1 VNTLQTALQL
11 QAAGISVVPVATDG
25 SKRPAGNWKEYQTV
39 RANTITIDSWFQ
51 NPESGIGVVTG
62 KVSGGLEMAE
72 IEGRGAERIPELA
85 TVAAAAGLGQ
95 LWTILCTGW
104 LERSPSGGLHWFYRV
119 KYPEGTKPPGNTK
132 IASRPSTA
140 TELAGNP
147 RQKKQVIAET
157 RGEGGYVVT
166 APSAGTVHPT
176 GRPWVRVAGGPDTLP
191 VLSPDERE
199 AFHNILATLH
209 EQDPEQ
215 PHQDQLD
222 PLPRTTDIDGITPG
236 DDYENKTDWKDILE
250 PAGWTLVTT
259 RGRTRYWRRPGK
271 NIGFSATTGHAEDR
285 DRLFVWTSSTEF
297 EQETPYTKFGAYAL
311 LVHGGNHSDAASALR
326 KAGHGAPLP
335 LERPLTLAPFTP
347 LQATAPPA
355 TSAEKQPENI
365 PEKIP
370 AAAIT
375 GQNENRPETEGT
387 AALATVHQL
396 PVQTSQSRTDYGNAR
411 LFINRHGHHLRYAP
425 SRGTWLQWDGNRWAF
440 QEDDGPAVQHM
451 WETVLA
457 IDPIT
462 KELATHQERS
472 LSRRSLEA
480 AVALARRDPEVRVT
494 ADQLDAHPHELNTPA
509 GIIDLRTGELL
520 PPDPAKLHTK
530 ITGVHYDPNAAAPKW
545 EAFLNT
551 TFDGDQ
557 QMCDYIQRLA
567 GYSAVGLVTE
577 HVLPFL
583 IGEGGNGKGQ
593 FVEVMLAI
601 FGDYGTTA
609 PGNFLMAG
617 RDRHETEIARL
628 AGMRF
633 VVCSE
638 INLGAKFDEAKVK
651 LLTGGDKL
659 TARFMN
665 QNHFSFIPAHT
676 MWLMANHKPTIAAGG
691 ESFFRRI
698 RTLPFTHTIPEDKK
712 IAGLSGMLLE
722 EEGPGILNWIIAG
735 AIDALKN
742 GMRAP
747 AAVMAATH
755 LYAEEEDG
763 FARFVTDRCT
773 LGPAAAFR
781 IDTASMRREYSNWCR
796 EQGETELSPQQFG
809 RDLKARYDVQQ
820 TRSNGRRY
828 YAGITVF
835 THPPEAAEHWSNQ

>member
-11 QAAGISVVPVATDG
+11 QAAGISLVPVVTDG
-25 SKRPAGNWKEYQTV
+25 SKRPAGNWKEYQTL
-39 RANTITIDSWFQ
+39 RATTMTIDGWFSKG
-51 NPESGIGVVTG
+51 NAGVGVVTG
-62 KVSGGLEMAE
+62 AVSGNLEMAE
-72 IEGRGAERIPELA
+72 IEGRGSERIPELA
-85 TVAAAAGLGQ
+85 AVAAAAGLGQ
-95 LWTILCTGW
+95 LWATLCTGW
-104 LERSPSGGLHWFYRV
+104 LEQSPSGGLHWFYRV
-119 KYPEGTKPPGNTK
+119 KYPEGTKLPGNTK

-147 RQKKQVIAET
+147 RQKRQVIAET
-157 RGEGGYVVT
+157 RGEGGYVVA

-176 GRPWVRVAGGPDTLP
+176 GKPWVRIAGGPDTMP

-209 EQDPEQ
+209 EQGPEPAAQEELQ
-215 PHQDQLD
+215 P
-222 PLPRTTDIDGITPG
+222 RAAIDTAGGLTPG
-236 DDYENKTDWKDILE
+236 DDYENKTDWKAILE

-311 LVHGGNHSDAASALR
+311 LNHGGNHSDAASALR
-326 KAGHGAPLP
+326 KAGHGDPLP
-335 LERPLTLAPFTP
+335 LERPMTLTPFTP
-347 LQATAPPA
+347 PDNLFMRDKVAAARALTEPE
-355 TSAEKQPENI
+355 TQPENI
-365 PEKIP
+365 PGNIP
-370 AAAIT
+370 A
-375 GQNENRPETEGT
+375 TEGT

-396 PVQTSQSRTDYGNAR
+396 PVQTNQSRTDYGNAQN
-411 LFINRHGHHLRYAP
+411 FITLHGHHLRYAP
-425 SRGTWLQWDGNRWAF
+425 SRGAWLKWDGNRWAF

-451 WETVLA
+451 WETVLS
-457 IDPIT
+457 IDAKT

-480 AVALARRDPEVRVT
+480 AVALARRDPAVRVT
-494 ADQLDAHPHELNTPA
+494 ADQLDAHPYELNTPA
-509 GIIDLRTGELL
+509 GIVDLRTGELL
-520 PPDPAKLHTK
+520 SPDPGKLHTK
-530 ITGVHYDPNAAAPKW
+530 ITGVNYDPDATAPAW
-545 EAFLNT
+545 EKFLLT

-557 QMCDYIQRLA
+557 QMCDYLQRLA

-698 RTLPFTHTIPEDKK
+698 RTLLFTHTIPEDKK

-747 AAVMAATH
+747 ASVMAATSA
-755 LYAEEEDG
+755 YAEEEDG
-763 FARFVTDRCT
+763 FARFISDRCT